1 MDKRCLPYMKTTL
14 IIGAS
19 SAIGKALAN
28 NLIKERET
36 VLSMSRNLPDAPFSH
51 FYQHDI
57 LSDDDMPKLENT
69 IDGLVY
75 CPGSI
80 NLKPFRT
87 LKQQDFENDF
97 KLNVLGAIKSI
108 QAYTSNLELS
118 KNASIVLFST
128 VAVQTGM
135 PFHSSV
141 SISKGAIEGL
151 TKALAAEFSPK
162 IRVNCVA
169 PSLTGTPMAE
179 KLINSPEKLEASG
192 NRHPLKRIGTPN
204 DIASTVEFLL
214 SNNSSWITGQIL
226 HVDGGMSTIKV

>member
-1 MDKRCLPYMKTTL
+1 MKTTL

-19 SAIGKALAN
+19 SGIGKALAN
-28 NLIKERET
+28 KLIKQRET
-36 VLSMSRNLPDAPFSH
+36 VISISRNLPDASFSH

-57 LSDDDMPKLENT
+57 LSNEEMPKLDGT

-87 LKQQDFENDF
+87 LKKQDFLADLE
-97 KLNVLGAIKSI
+97 LNVLGAIKAI
-108 QAYTSNLELS
+108 QAYTSNLQQS
-118 KNASIVLFST
+118 KKPSIVLFST

-135 PFHSSV
+135 SFHSSV

-162 IRVNCVA
+162 IRVNCIA
-169 PSLTGTPMAE
+169 PSLTQTAMAE
-179 KLINSPEKLEASG
+179 KLINTPEKLEASN
-192 NRHPLKRIGTPN
+192 NRHALKRIGDPMDLANT
-204 DIASTVEFLL
+204 AEFLL
-214 SNNSSWITGQIL
+214 SENSSCITGQVI
-226 HVDGGMSTIKV
+226 HVDGGMSSIKS

>member
-1 MDKRCLPYMKTTL
+1 MKTTL

-19 SAIGKALAN
+19 SGIGKALAN
-28 NLIKERET
+28 KLIKEREN
-36 VLSMSRNLPDAPFSH
+36 VISISRNLPDASFSH
-51 FYQHDI
+51 YYQHDI
-57 LSDDDMPKLENT
+57 LSNEDLPKIEET

-97 KLNVLGAIKSI
+97 KLNVLGAIKNI
-108 QAYTSNLELS
+108 QAYTQNLQLS

-135 PFHSSV
+135 PFHTSV
-141 SISKGAIEGL
+141 AISKGAIEGL

-169 PSLTGTPMAE
+169 PSLTSTPMAD
-179 KLINSPEKLEASG
+179 KLINTPEKLEASN
-192 NRHPLKRIGTPN
+192 NRHPLKRIGEVD
-204 DIASTVEFLL
+204 DIANSVAFLL
-214 SNNSSWITGQIL
+214 SEKSSWITGQIF
-226 HVDGGMSTIKV
+226 HVDGGMSTLKV

>member
-1 MDKRCLPYMKTTL
+1 MKTTL

-19 SAIGKALAN
+19 STIGKALADH
-28 NLIKERET
+28 LISQKES
-36 VLSMSRNLPDAPFSH
+36 VISISRNLPDASFSH

-57 LSDDDMPKLENT
+57 LSEDELPKLDGP

-87 LKQQDFENDF
+87 LKKQDFLNDF
-97 KLNVLGAIKSI
+97 ELNVLGAIKAI
-108 QAYTSNLELS
+108 QSYTSNLQLS

-141 SISKGAIEGL
+141 SVSKGAVEGL

-162 IRVNCVA
+162 IRVNCIA
-169 PSLTGTPMAE
+169 PSLTQTNMAE
-179 KLINSPEKLEASG
+179 KLINTPEKLEASN
-192 NRHPLKRIGTPN
+192 NRHPLKRIGNPT
-204 DIASTVEFLL
+204 DIANAAEFLL
-214 SNNSSWITGQIL
+214 SEKASWVTGQVF
-226 HVDGGMSTIKV
+226 HVDGGMSSLKVN

>member
-1 MDKRCLPYMKTTL
+1 MKTTL

-19 SAIGKALAN
+19 SGIGKALAN
-28 NLIKERET
+28 KLIKEREN
-36 VLSMSRNLPDAPFSH
+36 VISISRNLPDASFSH
-51 FYQHDI
+51 YYQHDI
-57 LSDDDMPKLENT
+57 LSNEDLPKIEET

-108 QAYTSNLELS
+108 QAYTQNLQLS

-135 PFHSSV
+135 PFHTSIA
-141 SISKGAIEGL
+141 ISKGAIEGL

-169 PSLTGTPMAE
+169 PSLTSTPMAD
-179 KLINSPEKLEASG
+179 KLINTPEKLEASN
-192 NRHPLKRIGTPN
+192 NRHPLKRIGEVD
-204 DIASTVEFLL
+204 DIANSVAFLL
-214 SNNSSWITGQIL
+214 SEKSSWITGQIF
-226 HVDGGMSTIKV
+226 HVDGGMSTLKV

>member
-1 MDKRCLPYMKTTL
+1 MKTTL

-19 SAIGKALAN
+19 SGIGKALAN
-28 NLIKERET
+28 KLIKQRET
-36 VLSMSRNLPDAPFSH
+36 VISISRNLPDASFSH

-57 LSDDDMPKLENT
+57 LSNEEMPKLDGT

-87 LKQQDFENDF
+87 LKKQDFLADLE
-97 KLNVLGAIKSI
+97 LNVLGAIKAI
-108 QAYTSNLELS
+108 QAYTSNLQQS
-118 KNASIVLFST
+118 KKPSIVLFST

-135 PFHSSV
+135 SFHSSV

-162 IRVNCVA
+162 IRVNCIA
-169 PSLTGTPMAE
+169 PSLTQTAMAE
-179 KLINSPEKLEASG
+179 KLINTPEKLEASN
-192 NRHPLKRIGTPN
+192 NRHALKRIGDPMDLANT
-204 DIASTVEFLL
+204 AEFLL
-214 SNNSSWITGQIL
+214 SENSSWITGQVI
-226 HVDGGMSTIKV
+226 HVDGGMSSIKS

>member
-1 MDKRCLPYMKTTL
+1 MKTTL

-19 SAIGKALAN
+19 SGIGKALAN
-28 NLIKERET
+28 KLIKQKET
-36 VLSMSRNLPDAPFSH
+36 VISISRNLPDASFSH

-57 LSDDDMPKLENT
+57 LSEDELPKLEGR

-80 NLKPFRT
+80 NLKPFRSFKEQD
-87 LKQQDFENDF
+87 LKADFE
-97 KLNVLGAIKSI
+97 LNVLGAVKSI
-108 QAYTSNLELS
+108 QAYSSNLLLS

-128 VAVQTGM
+128 VAVQLGM

-141 SISKGAIEGL
+141 AINKGAIEGL

-169 PSLTGTPMAE
+169 PSLTDTAMAE
-179 KLINSPEKLEASG
+179 KLINTPEKLEASN
-192 NRHPLKRIGTPN
+192 NRHPLKRIGNTN
-204 DIASTVEFLL
+204 DIANSVEFLL
-214 SNNSSWITGQIL
+214 SEKASWLTGQTI
-226 HVDGGMSTIKV
+226 HVDGGMSTIKL